1 MADVFISYANEN
13 RERAY
18 HLASAFE
25 ARGWS
30 VWWDRKII
38 AGQTFDL
45 AIERELDAAKSV
57 VVLWS
62 KDSVASEWVKNEA
75 SRAVER
81 GVLIPAI
88 VDDARLPLEFRR
100 RQTADLIGWNGD
112 MAHAGFLSLC
122 DGIAANAG
130 RKSAPQ
136 TPPPV
141 HSIVH
146 PSLRRKWIAAAGLIL
161 FALVFGVYWRFMR
174 SAEPP
179 IVEKSGELA
188 ELADSVVGTYYGDVV
203 SDSQG
208 SSQSDVTV
216 TVTKVGARRVKVTSD
231 YARLGTVEVDLTK
244 TGSIILSSSSA
255 IVLSLNLDER
265 PSSLSYNPGGIAYYG
280 KKR

>member
-1 MADVFISYANEN
+1 MADVFISYANED
-13 RERAY
+13 RERA
-18 HLASAFE
+18 HQLANAFE

-45 AIERELDAAKSV
+45 AIERELDTAKSV

-81 GVLIPAI
+81 GVLVPAI
-88 VDDARLPLEFRR
+88 IDETRLPLEFRR
-100 RQTADLIGWNGD
+100 RQTADLIGWTGD
-112 MAHAGFLSLC
+112 VAHAGFLSLC
-122 DGIAANAG
+122 DGIAANGERNSPAE
-130 RKSAPQ
+130 
-136 TPPPV
+136 TTHPV
-141 HSIVH
+141 RSTFH
-146 PSLRRKWIAAAGLIL
+146 PASRRKWLAAAAVIMV
-161 FALVFGVYWRFMR
+161 ALGCGIYWYFTR
-174 SAEPP
+174 SAELA
-179 IVEKSGELA
+179 IAVKSDETAG
-188 ELADSVVGTYYGDVV
+188 LADSIAGTYYGDVV

-216 TVTKVGARRVKVTSD
+216 AVTKIGARRVRVTSD

-244 TGSIILSSSSA
+244 AGSTILSSSHA
-255 IVLSLNLDER
+255 VVLSLNLAER
-265 PSSLSYNPGGIAYYG
+265 PPSLSYNPGEFAYYG